1 MKLYK
6 IKDLGDDTYLSNYNA
21 KDYPNNDLMPINE
34 NKFKETFTKKEVR
47 EKIIDYLWFEDMEMD
62 YKKVK
67 RETKDYTTEELAK
80 IVNYKIE
87 EVI

>member
-34 NKFKETFTKKEVR
+34 NKLKETFTKKEVR

-80 IVNYKIE
+80 MVNYKIE
-87 EVI
+87 EII

>member
-34 NKFKETFTKKEVR
+34 NKLKETFTKKEVR

>member
-34 NKFKETFTKKEVR
+34 NKFTEHLQRKKSG
-47 EKIIDYLWFEDMEMD
+47 
-62 YKKVK
+62 KK
-67 RETKDYTTEELAK
+67 
-80 IVNYKIE
+80 
-87 EVI
+87 

>member
-34 NKFKETFTKKEVR
+34 NKFTETFTKEEVR
-47 EKIIDYLWFEDMEMD
+47 EKIIDYLWFEDMKMD

-80 IVNYKIE
+80 MVNYKIE